1 MKKCT
6 SSYGWYKTRYLNCSY
21 LSSLLGK
28 INLQSFEISYEKFSL
43 LWKKRL
49 PLLSATLQQGPHLK
63 A

>member
-1 MKKCT
+1 MKKST

-28 INLQSFEISYEKFSL
+28 INLQSFEKFSL